1 MIISTINKLPED
13 FQNILQQARKEATD
27 LINAG
32 INGFVVVNKNEIL
45 IMDTADKNNATKVW
59 RWNVNGLGFSSTG
72 YYGEYNTAWEDITD
86 SEGMITSNLFDGY
99 GNINI
104 KITELE
110 SPEGFQIDKERKIRN

>member
-45 IMDTADKNNATKVW
+45 IMDTADKNNATNVW
-59 RWNVNGLGFSSTG
+59 R
-72 YYGEYNTAWEDITD
+72 
-86 SEGMITSNLFDGY
+86 
-99 GNINI
+99 
-104 KITELE
+104 
-110 SPEGFQIDKERKIRN
+110 

>member
-45 IMDTADKNNATKVW
+45 IMV
-59 RWNVNGLGFSSTG
+59 
-72 YYGEYNTAWEDITD
+72 
-86 SEGMITSNLFDGY
+86 
-99 GNINI
+99 
-104 KITELE
+104 
-110 SPEGFQIDKERKIRN
+110 